1 MDYFW
6 GSVKLML
13 IVWGLAAF
21 ISFLVAWIIKLI
33 FAVIRRKG
41 SASHAA
47 AGAAAAPPAAAT
59 DRPKRST

>member
-33 FAVIRRKG
+33 FAVISRKG
-41 SASHAA
+41 SASHAP
-47 AGAAAAPPAAAT
+47 AGAAAAPLAAAT